1 MKMSRFY
8 QGIIIIILV
17 SFLFSDL
24 STVHAQDGETYI
36 VGVSNLNVRNAPS
49 NDAEV
54 IAKLDIGSQVVVFKE
69 SHGWAQTYYDGQVGW
84 VASQYLYQ
92 DNQESEESKDTGES
106 QQQQAIT
113 EEKGKITVTSDHV
126 RIRSGPG
133 TENRVLQSTHQGKTY
148 ELLETSNDWHK
159 IALAHGSTGWIA
171 AWLTNRSD
179 TSTSA
184 EKSTKNSESTKSSK
198 KTTAK
203 EGAKNSLIGYNIIL
217 DPGHGGKDPGSKAL
231 NGEFEKDLL
240 LQTASNTATKLREAG
255 ATVIITRE
263 SNRYLSLEERVSISN
278 LYNTHAFISL
288 HYDAHAKHSINGFST
303 HFYSASGNDRQ
314 LAQDIQSGI
323 AEQVDLKSRGIM
335 QNDFYVLRENS
346 DLAVLVE
353 LGFLTNQNDLATI
366 QTDEYQV
373 GIANGIT
380 TGLLNY
386 FD

>member
-1 MKMSRFY
+1 MKLSRFN
-8 QGIIIIILV
+8 QAIIIIILT
-17 SFLFSDL
+17 SFFFTDL
-24 STVHAQDGETYI
+24 PTVHAQDGEHYS
-36 VGVSNLNVRNAPS
+36 VGVANLNVRSAPA

-54 IAKLDIGSQVVVFKE
+54 IAKLDTGTQVVVFKE
-69 SHGWAQTYYDGQVGW
+69 SHGWAQTYYGGQVGW

-92 DNQESEESKDTGES
+92 ANQEETHTNENE
-106 QQQQAIT
+106 QQQKGEIT
-113 EEKGKITVTSDHV
+113 ITTDNV

-133 TENRVLQSTHQGKTY
+133 TENQVLQSASHGQTH
-148 ELLETSNDWHK
+148 EVLETSNDWQK
-159 IALAHGSTGWIA
+159 ITLADGSTGWIA
-171 AWLTNRSD
+171 AWLTSRSNTSPVKPQKKSKKGKTIKKDNHKD
-179 TSTSA
+179 TSPKQET
-184 EKSTKNSESTKSSK
+184 TKKGKNNSQV
-198 KTTAK
+198 
-203 EGAKNSLIGYNIIL
+203 GYNIVL
-217 DPGHGGKDPGSKAL
+217 DPGHGGRDPGSKAI
-231 NGEFEKDLL
+231 NGIHEKDLL
-240 LQTASNTATKLREAG
+240 LATANNTAKKLREAG

-263 SNRYLSLEERVSISN
+263 SDRYLSLEERVSISN
-278 LYNTHAFISL
+278 VYNTHAFISL

-303 HFYSASGNDRQ
+303 HFYSPSGNDRQ

>member
-1 MKMSRFY
+1 MKLSRFN
-8 QGIIIIILV
+8 QAIIIIILT
-17 SFLFSDL
+17 SFFFTDL
-24 STVHAQDGETYI
+24 PTVHAQDGEHYI
-36 VGVSNLNVRNAPS
+36 VGVANLNVRSAPA

-54 IAKLDIGSQVVVFKE
+54 IAKLDTGTQVVVFKE
-69 SHGWAQTYYDGQVGW
+69 SHGWAQTYYGGQVGW

-92 DNQESEESKDTGES
+92 ANQEETHTNENE
-106 QQQQAIT
+106 QQQKGEIT
-113 EEKGKITVTSDHV
+113 ITTDNV

-133 TENRVLQSTHQGKTY
+133 TENQVLQSSSQVQTY
-148 ELLETSNDWHK
+148 EVLETSNDWHK
-159 IALAHGSTGWIA
+159 ITLAYGSTCWIGA
-171 AWLTNRSD
+171 LLTSSSNTRSLKPNKKKD
-179 TSTSA
+179 NHKHTSPKE
-184 EKSTKNSESTKSSK
+184 EKTKKGTN
-198 KTTAK
+198 
-203 EGAKNSLIGYNIIL
+203 NSLVGYNIVL
-217 DPGHGGKDPGSKAL
+217 DPGHGGRDPGSKSI
-231 NGEFEKDLL
+231 NGIHEKDLL
-240 LQTASNTATKLREAG
+240 LATANNTAKKLREAG

-263 SNRYLSLEERVSISN
+263 SDRYLSLEERVSISN
-278 LYNTHAFISL
+278 VYNTHAFISL

-303 HFYSASGNDRQ
+303 HFYSPSGNDRQ

-335 QNDFYVLRENS
+335 RNDFYVLRENS